1 MRPRLTLS
9 RAFVMERTWPFF
21 IDVSVAAALL
31 AGFYAILWV
40 AKFWFS
46 SAIPEVEIY
55 RSPAH
60 LPLYAFYSVV
70 RIFVAYALS
79 LVFAVAYG
87 YTAAYNKRL
96 ESLLIATLDILQ
108 SIPVLSFLPGVM
120 LAMMSLFP
128 SRQMGIEMGAIL
140 LIFTGEVWNMAFSF
154 YTSLKSIPRELMEA
168 TAINRFSRWQRLFQ
182 LELPFAAI
190 GLVWNSIVSVANGWF
205 FLMVCE
211 MFPVGSRNFRL
222 PGLGSYLQTAAAHGD
237 LMAVTWGLIT
247 MVLIVVITDQL
258 LWRPLIAWS
267 DKFKFETVESTD
279 RVTSPVLD
287 ALRNSRVVGIINRYT
302 FRPLAERFYMD
313 AAARRT
319 RRKPKPVG
327 GEPKKGSMAIYA
339 VVGIALLIVVGIAAF
354 HALLLLKGMRG
365 ADFLRLLAG
374 AGLTL
379 LRVNAALLIGSLWT
393 IPVGVAIGFNPR
405 LSHIAA
411 ADRADCGV
419 VSGHGAV
426 PADPGGADAGG
437 DWAGR
442 RVSGADAAG
451 GAVVHPVQ
459 RDCGGT
465 GDSVGAAGG
474 FAAVSVQGCAALD
487 HGDPA
492 GNFSVSDYGADY
504 GVGRSVERLDCGG
517 IFPAEGAGAVDSGI
531 GRADQHGEHRRELS
545 GVAGGDDDHGAD
557 CCDHQSASVAAA
569 VSPGGDE
576 VPAGVK
582 QRKASGKSVSEKLLA
597 KAFSAVYERAAT
609 G

>member
-1 MRPRLTLS
+1 MRPRFTLS

-21 IDVSVAAALL
+21 VDLGVAAALL
-31 AGFYAILWV
+31 AGFYAILWI

-55 RSPAH
+55 RSPTH

-128 SRQMGIEMGAIL
+128 SRQLGIEFGAIL

-168 TAINRFSRWQRLFQ
+168 CDINRFSRWQRLFQ

-237 LMAVTWGLIT
+237 FAAVTWGLIT
-247 MVLIVVITDQL
+247 MVVIIVLTDQF

-267 DKFKFETVESTD
+267 DKFKFENVESSN

-287 ALRNSRVVGIINRYT
+287 ALRNSNVVGIINRYT
-302 FRPLAERFYMD
+302 FRPMAERFYMEM
-313 AAARRT
+313 AARRK
-319 RRKPKPVG
+319 RRKPKPAA
-327 GEPKKGSMAIYA
+327 GESGKGSMAIY
-339 VVGIALLIVVGIAAF
+339 VVAGVVLLIVVCVAAF
-354 HALLLLKGMRG
+354 HALLLLKLIHRTE
-365 ADFLRLLAG
+365 FLTLLAG
-374 AGLTL
+374 AGLTFA
-379 LRVNAALLIGSLWT
+379 RVNAALLIGSLWT

-405 LSHIAA
+405 FSHVAQPIAQIAA
-411 ADRADCGV
+411 SFPATALFPLILVALSRIGIGLGIGSV
-419 VSGHGAV
+419 VLMLLAAQWYILFNVIAGAQAIPSELREV
-426 PADPGGADAGG
+426 GTLFRFAK
-437 DWAGR
+437 
-442 RVSGADAAG
+442 
-451 GAVVHPVQ
+451 VQ
-459 RDCGGT
+459 RWT
-465 GDSVGAAGG
+465 TVI
-474 FAAVSVQGCAALD
+474 L
-487 HGDPA
+487 P
-492 GNFSVSDYGADY
+492 
-504 GVGRSVERLDCGG
+504 G
-517 IFPAEGAGAVDSGI
+517 IFPFLITGLITASGGAWNASIVAEYFQLK
-531 GRADQHGEHRRELS
+531 GRALSTLGLGAQISTASDQGNYP
-545 GVAGGDDDHGAD
+545 V
-557 CCDHQSASVAAA
+557 
-569 VSPGGDE
+569 
-576 VPAGVK
+576 
-582 QRKASGKSVSEKLLA
+582 LLA
-597 KAFSAVYERAAT
+597 AT
-609 G
+609 MIMALMVVTVNRLVWRPLYHLAETRYRLE